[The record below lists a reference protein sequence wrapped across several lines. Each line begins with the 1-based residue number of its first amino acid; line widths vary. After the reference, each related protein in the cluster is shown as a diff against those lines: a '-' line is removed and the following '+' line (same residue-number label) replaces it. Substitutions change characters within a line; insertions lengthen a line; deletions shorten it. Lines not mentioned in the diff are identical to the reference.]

1 VVAVAVVLVAVV
13 AVAVV
18 LVAVVLVAVVLVAVV
33 LVAVVVAVIVVAA
46 VVAVE
51 EGLDAYLRVVLPR
64 YRMKGLVVLGSG
76 CTRLREGTLFKD
88 SRRT

>member
-1 VVAVAVVLVAVV
+1 MVAVAVVLVAVV

-18 LVAVVLVAVVLVAVV
+18 VAVVLVAVIL
-33 LVAVVVAVIVVAA
+33 VAVIVVAA

>member
-1 VVAVAVVLVAVV
+1 MVA
-13 AVAVV
+13 
-18 LVAVVLVAVVLVAVV
+18 VAVVLVAVV
-33 LVAVVVAVIVVAA
+33 LVAVVVAVVLVAVILVAVVLVAA

-64 YRMKGLVVLGSG
+64 YRMKGLVVLGCG
-76 CTRLREGTLFKD
+76 RTRLREGTLFKD